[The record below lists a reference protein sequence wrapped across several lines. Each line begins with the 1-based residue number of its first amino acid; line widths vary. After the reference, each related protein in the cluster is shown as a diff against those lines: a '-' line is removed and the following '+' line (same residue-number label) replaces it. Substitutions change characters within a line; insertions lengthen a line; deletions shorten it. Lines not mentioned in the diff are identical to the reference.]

1 MDTEVTD
8 SWYGPETAT
17 FGDRVAAA
25 REQAGMDQRK
35 LARRLGVKLKTLQ
48 DWENDIS
55 EPRANKLSMMA
66 GLLNVTIA
74 WLLTGQGEG
83 VEDPSGPH
91 AIDPEI
97 GDILSEIRDIKVQI
111 SQSADRLG
119 RLEKALRLKLKS
131 D

>member
-1 MDTEVTD
+1 MAPGCFADLVVFDPHTVAD
-8 SWYGPETAT
+8 TAT
-17 FGDRVAAA
+17 FD
-25 REQAGMDQRK
+25 
-35 LARRLGVKLKTLQ
+35 
-48 DWENDIS
+48 
-55 EPRANKLSMMA
+55 
-66 GLLNVTIA
+66 
-74 WLLTGQGEG
+74 
-83 VEDPSGPH
+83 DPSGPH